1 MIPKNHK
8 NEVIDG
14 TGTYDNNKTVYK
26 TFGTILRSNAIVDD
40 ESKRLETISNIL
52 DIPLPKNFD
61 SRISWDKYLSTDI
74 SNQGA
79 CGSCYAY
86 ATVNMLADR
95 FELQSGG
102 KIRFN
107 VGLSKILPV
116 ICEYESD
123 INWKELKDN
132 ESLQEKAR
140 AKGHTTS
147 ACNGNSLYNAVTYL
161 YRYGTTTEQCIPPT
175 GYNSWCSNLTPKPCK
190 ALGDYKNESDLP
202 TCEQLVG
209 PDYDECMDGE
219 TALRRFR
226 AVAIYNVPANEKA
239 IMYEVYRFGP
249 VACGFTVFDDFMKYD
264 GKSIYTHP
272 DKRSRPNGGHA
283 VLICGFGTEKQNG
296 LDIDYWL
303 IENSWGKNYGTDGY
317 CKIQR
322 NIPELELEKNVVSLI
337 PDIPYLIENEKCYPE
352 QVKYIETSRSDTLRE
367 EFGID
372 EKTGYRYITIEKIKA
387 GKLKGDL
394 TPLIKPNEVPDF
406 CQFVAGHLTE
416 SGKIKHPNDIYSI
429 DNLEMTGIHIHI
441 SKPLLI
447 VLLIVIFI
455 IFWKLLKRKN

>member
-1 MIPKNHK
+1 MSHK
-8 NEVIDG
+8 NEIVDG
-14 TGTYDNNKTVYK
+14 SGSYDPKNKVYK
-26 TFGTILRSNAIVDD
+26 TFGTVLRSNSIVND
-40 ESKRLETISNIL
+40 EAERLDTISNLL

-61 SRISWDKYLSTDI
+61 GRKAWDRYLSTPI
-74 SNQGA
+74 SNQGK

-123 INWKELKDN
+123 INWKELRDN
-132 ESLQEKAR
+132 ETAQEQAR

-161 YRYGTTTEQCIPPT
+161 YRYGTTTEGCIPPT

-190 ALGDYKNESDLP
+190 ALGDYNKESDLP

-209 PDYDECMDGE
+209 NDYDECMDGI

-226 AVAIYNVPANEKA
+226 AVSIYNVPANEKA
-239 IMYEVYRFGP
+239 IMYEIYRFGP
-249 VACGFTVFDDFMKYD
+249 VACGFTVFDDFMNGYN
-264 GKSIYTHP
+264 GKTIYTHP
-272 DKRSRPNGGHA
+272 DKRSKSNGGHA
-283 VLICGFGTEKQNG
+283 VLLCGFGTEIQDGKE
-296 LDIDYWL
+296 IDYWL
-303 IENSWGKNYGTDGY
+303 IENSWGKEWGMEGY
-317 CKIQR
+317 FRIQR

-337 PDIPYLIENEKCYPE
+337 PDIPYLIENEKCYPD

-367 EFGID
+367 AFGVD
-372 EKTGYRYITIEKIKA
+372 EKTGYRFITIEKIKA

-394 TPLIKPNEVPDF
+394 KPLIKSNEVPDF

-416 SGKIKHPNDIYSI
+416 EGKIKHPNDIYSI
-429 DNLEMTGIHIHI
+429 DNLEMTGVHIHI
-441 SKPLLI
+441 SRQVLFILLI
-447 VLLIVIFI
+447 VLGLIGF
-455 IFWKLLKRKN
+455 FLLKKKKF